1 MYYRFIL
8 IMLAIFVLIAY
19 IDTKNLKE
27 YFADHKILK
36 EYNQS
41 SKLIGIGL
49 VENANEIKVRDVIMN
64 TPADKSGV
72 EIGDVVINI
81 DGEKAVS
88 VAMIKEYLNYVKKN
102 QKIALTIQK
111 PDKSIVKITLTP
123 SSVNNYK

>member
-1 MYYRFIL
+1 
-8 IMLAIFVLIAY
+8 MLAIFVLIAY